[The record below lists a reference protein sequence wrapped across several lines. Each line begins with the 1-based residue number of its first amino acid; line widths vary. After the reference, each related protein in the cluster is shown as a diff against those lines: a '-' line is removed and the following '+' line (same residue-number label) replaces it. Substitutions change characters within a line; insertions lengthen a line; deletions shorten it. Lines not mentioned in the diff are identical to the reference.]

1 MGTVAGESSD
11 GGEPMIEDLMDEFF
25 ETNSYDETVDWENV
39 PESTE
44 EDDE

>member
-11 GGEPMIEDLMDEFF
+11 GGDAMTEQLMDEFF
-25 ETNSYDETVDWENV
+25 ETNSYDETVDWVNA